1 MKKLCSILMIVCLL
15 CAMAVT
21 ASAEDYSGGA
31 DWGIQ
36 FTQDGKMS
44 KSVTNAQM
52 ADAIANLEPGDSI
65 AIRIRLSNANSQATD
80 WYMTNTILSAMEDN
94 GASGGA
100 YGYDLTYTS
109 ASGEERTLYSSDT
122 VGGESASESGAGLRE
137 IDALSDY
144 VYLDSLNAGQA
155 GYIDLEVTLDG
166 ETQGNDYMNQLAD
179 LQMNF
184 AVELNAS
191 SGNGNGSASAPGRIV
206 KTGDE
211 MDLFP
216 YYVAMVT
223 SGILILF
230 LAIDM
235 VLKRRRKEG
244 AK

>member
-1 MKKLCSILMIVCLL
+1 MKKLFGILLILCLL

-21 ASAEDYSGGA
+21 AFAEPYTGGS

-36 FTQDGKMS
+36 FTADGKMA
-44 KSVTNAQM
+44 KTVTNAQM

-65 AIRIRLSNANSQATD
+65 TISIQLSNANDSDTD

-122 VGGESASESGAGLRE
+122 VGGESVSGDGAGLRE
-137 IDALSDY
+137 IDALKDFL
-144 VYLDSLNAGQA
+144 YLDSLKNGEAGV
-155 GYIDLEVTLDG
+155 ITLRVTLDG

-184 AVELNAS
+184 AVEMNSAS
-191 SGNGNGSASAPGRIV
+191 GSGGNSSAPGRIV

-230 LAIDM
+230 LGIDM

-244 AK
+244 AE